1 MPIQRPPSRMTG
13 EPRPPLNYEPRLS
26 VPIAPA
32 AWRGPAGQVQR
43 PPPPPPPPRKCGF
56 CGRVR
61 AWLVTKVRPR

>member
-1 MPIQRPPSRMTG
+1 MPPPQRPPQRLTG
-13 EPRPPLNYEPRLS
+13 EPRLS

-43 PPPPPPPPRKCGF
+43 PPAPPRKSCGF

-61 AWLVTKVRPR
+61 AFPAWLVTKVRRP

>member
-43 PPPPPPPPRKCGF
+43 PQPQPRKSCGF

-61 AWLVTKVRPR
+61 AWLITKVPRR

>member
-1 MPIQRPPSRMTG
+1 MKPPQRMTG

-43 PPPPPPPPRKCGF
+43 PPPPPRKSCGF

-61 AWLVTKVRPR
+61 TWLITKVPRR